1 MNRLATAIRSVAG
14 SDALTVF
21 ALLAAIDAG
30 FILLHIIGRVVFHDH
45 YHSLDISRDHSLS
58 ELFMYLEYILC
69 MALLAAHAEAR
80 RSWHY
85 LAWIPLFIYLLGDDS
100 VQIHEK
106 VGDFLAHHLDL
117 PTFHDLDPNAI
128 GELLATFLALLFFAP
143 ILLVGFIAGNR
154 RFKAFSVGLA
164 ACIGL
169 LGFFGVFVDV
179 IHALLH
185 HNKYLK
191 FVMGIAE
198 DGGEMFA
205 LSLILTYVAF
215 HNGILDRATRCLVIK
230 GWIKAA

>member
-1 MNRLATAIRSVAG
+1 MKVLSTSIGAVLGGGAIA
-14 SDALTVF
+14 F
-21 ALLAAIDAG
+21 YALLAAIDAG

-45 YHSLDISRDHSLS
+45 YHFLDISRDHSLS
-58 ELFMYLEYILC
+58 ELFMYLEYVLC
-69 MALLAAHAEAR
+69 MALLAGHAEAR

-106 VGDFLAHHLDL
+106 VGDFLAHHFDL
-117 PTFHDLDPNAI
+117 PKVHHLDPDAV
-128 GELLATFLALLFFAP
+128 GELLATFLVLLFFAP

-185 HNKYLK
+185 HRKYLK

-205 LSLILTYVAF
+205 LSLILTYLAF
-215 HNGILDRATRCLVIK
+215 HNGILDRATRCLVNR